1 MSLVRRTCGGFSSN
15 EAPFFFFKKVA
26 YLACCRD
33 KMNNCASFFAGVV
46 LVKGEMLENSLA
58 SLDDCNNNNELT
70 TDQSQKR
77 AFLLQ
82 VSASLK
88 REGLTDYYCSQSCK
102 NVVKSLRCKCR
113 YKKIDRQARQA
124 RQLALAQATL
134 RPTAEPTRRCPICLE
149 DLDDAPA
156 LACGHK
162 FHAAC
167 VQELAAAAW
176 ADGARRSRDRGTAV
190 LCPLCRAQSYVK

>member
-1 MSLVRRTCGGFSSN
+1 M
-15 EAPFFFFKKVA
+15 
-26 YLACCRD
+26 
-33 KMNNCASFFAGVV
+33 
-46 LVKGEMLENSLA
+46 VKGAMLDEALA
-58 SLDDCNNNNELT
+58 SLDDCNNNDELT

-88 REGLTDYYCSQSCK
+88 REGLTDYYCSRNCLK
-102 NVVKSLRCKCR
+102 ALAGLRSKCL
-113 YKKIDRQARQA
+113 YKKQA
-124 RQLALAQATL
+124 RQLALARATL

-156 LACGHK
+156 LACGHQ

-167 VQELAAAAW
+167 VQELAATAW
-176 ADGARRSRDRGTAV
+176 TNGARRSRDRGTAV
-190 LCPLCRAQSYVK
+190 LCPLCRAQSYVQ

>member
-1 MSLVRRTCGGFSSN
+1 MSLVRRTCGGYSSN
-15 EAPFFFFKKVA
+15 EAPFFFFKNVA

-58 SLDDCNNNNELT
+58 SLDDCNNNNELR

-88 REGLTDYYCSQSCK
+88 REGLTDYYCSVSCK
-102 NVVKSLRCKCR
+102 NVVRILGSKCR
-113 YKKIDRQARQA
+113 WKKNRSSSSSSSSTSPGPSHFAAYGRAYQKVPD
-124 RQLALAQATL
+124 L
-134 RPTAEPTRRCPICLE
+134 PGGPRRCAGARMRPSVPRGLRAGARSGGVAPP
-149 DLDDAPA
+149 DARPRHGRAMPA
-156 LACGHK
+156 LP
-162 FHAAC
+162 
-167 VQELAAAAW
+167 
-176 ADGARRSRDRGTAV
+176 GAVVRPVS
-190 LCPLCRAQSYVK
+190 C

>member
-1 MSLVRRTCGGFSSN
+1 
-15 EAPFFFFKKVA
+15 
-26 YLACCRD
+26 
-33 KMNNCASFFAGVV
+33 MNNCASFFAGVV
-46 LVKGEMLENSLA
+46 LVKGAMLDETLA

-88 REGLTDYYCSQSCK
+88 REGLTDYHCSPKCK
-102 NVVKSLRCKCR
+102 QVVKILRTICR
-113 YKKIDRQARQA
+113 YKKIYRQARQA

-156 LACGHK
+156 LACGHQ

-167 VQELAAAAW
+167 VQELAATAW
-176 ADGARRSRDRGTAV
+176 ANGATRTRGRGTAV
-190 LCPLCRAQSYVK
+190 LCPLCREQSYVQ

>member
-1 MSLVRRTCGGFSSN
+1 M
-15 EAPFFFFKKVA
+15 
-26 YLACCRD
+26 
-33 KMNNCASFFAGVV
+33 
-46 LVKGEMLENSLA
+46 VKGAMLDEALA
-58 SLDDCNNNNELT
+58 SLDDCNNNDELT

-88 REGLTDYYCSQSCK
+88 REGLTDYYCSLSCK

-156 LACGHK
+156 LACGHQ

-167 VQELAAAAW
+167 MQELAAAAW
-176 ADGARRSRDRGTAV
+176 ADGATRTRSRGTAV
-190 LCPLCRAQSYVK
+190 LCPLCRAQSYVQ

>member
-1 MSLVRRTCGGFSSN
+1 M
-15 EAPFFFFKKVA
+15 
-26 YLACCRD
+26 
-33 KMNNCASFFAGVV
+33 
-46 LVKGEMLENSLA
+46 VKGAMLDEALA
-58 SLDDCNNNNELT
+58 SLDDCNNNDELT

-124 RQLALAQATL
+124 RQLALARATL

-149 DLDDAPA
+149 DLDDATA
-156 LACGHK
+156 LACGHQ

-167 VQELAAAAW
+167 VQELAATAW
-176 ADGARRSRDRGTAV
+176 ANGARRSRDRGTAV
-190 LCPLCRAQSYVK
+190 LCPLCRAQSYVQ

>member
-1 MSLVRRTCGGFSSN
+1 
-15 EAPFFFFKKVA
+15 
-26 YLACCRD
+26 
-33 KMNNCASFFAGVV
+33 MNNCASFFAGVK
-46 LVKGEMLENSLA
+46 LVKGEMLEKTLA

-156 LACGHK
+156 LACGHQ

-167 VQELAAAAW
+167 VQELAATAW
-176 ADGARRSRDRGTAV
+176 ANGATRTRGRGTAV
-190 LCPLCRAQSYVK
+190 LCPLCREQSYVQ

>member
-1 MSLVRRTCGGFSSN
+1 MSLVRRNCGGFSSN

-46 LVKGEMLENSLA
+46 LVKGAMLDEAFA
-58 SLDDCNNNNELT
+58 SLDDCNNNDELT

-88 REGLTDYYCSQSCK
+88 REGLTDYYCSVSCK
-102 NVVKSLRCKCR
+102 NVVRILGSKCR
-113 YKKIDRQARQA
+113 WKKIDRQARQA

-156 LACGHK
+156 LACGHQ

-167 VQELAAAAW
+167 VQELAAAAS
-176 ADGARRSRDRGTAV
+176 GRRTRGRGTAV
-190 LCPLCRAQSYVK
+190 QCPLCRAQSHVQ

>member
-134 RPTAEPTRRCPICLE
+134 RPTAEPTRRCPICLLMYRMRYISE
-149 DLDDAPA
+149 IQ
-156 LACGHK
+156 
-162 FHAAC
+162 
-167 VQELAAAAW
+167 VQL
-176 ADGARRSRDRGTAV
+176 
-190 LCPLCRAQSYVK
+190 